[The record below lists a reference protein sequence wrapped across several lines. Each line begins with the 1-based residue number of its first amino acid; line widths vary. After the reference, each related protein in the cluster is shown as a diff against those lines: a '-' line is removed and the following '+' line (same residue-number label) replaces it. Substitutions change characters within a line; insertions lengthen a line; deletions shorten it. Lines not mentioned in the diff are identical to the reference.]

1 MTTRNASV
9 AALGDE
15 ALQPEYWLVS
25 GLDWPA
31 GERIAEAA
39 VAVAPT
45 LIPRDALS
53 PDAYQVLGCADLYAR
68 KHKHRVI
75 FFSDLTRMFADA
87 GTSWTELGVDW
98 ERALNELHA
107 GSFPAVFLTISE
119 RVYHCIC
126 NPASEGRLPVR
137 GASEE
142 PARDDREVVRAAMVR
157 QLSGDWPAYL
167 QALIDTG
174 RVAVGHGPIC

>member
-15 ALQPEYWLVS
+15 ARQPAYWLVS

-53 PDAYQVLGCADLYAR
+53 PDAYQILGCANLYAS

-98 ERALNELHA
+98 ERALSELHT
-107 GSFPAVFLTISE
+107 GSFPAVFLAISE

-126 NPASEGRLPVR
+126 NPASEGRLPAGGVA
-137 GASEE
+137 GDAT
-142 PARDDREVVRAAMVR
+142 RDDREVVREAIGR
-157 QLSGDWPAYL
+157 QLSGDWPAYM
-167 QALIDTG
+167 QALIDAG
-174 RVAVGHGPIC
+174 QIAVGHGPIC

>member
-1 MTTRNASV
+1 MATRIASV

-15 ALQPEYWLVS
+15 ALRPEYWLVS

-45 LIPRDALS
+45 LIPRDGLS
-53 PDAYQVLGCADLYAR
+53 PDAYQILGCADLYAR

-98 ERALNELHA
+98 ERALTELHA
-107 GSFPAVFLTISE
+107 GSFPAVLLAISE

-126 NPASEGRLPVR
+126 RPADERRQPAGSVAED
-137 GASEE
+137 A
-142 PARDDREVVRAAMVR
+142 ARDDREVVREAIVR
-157 QLSGDWPAYL
+157 QLSGDWPAYM

-174 RVAVGHGPIC
+174 RVAVGHGPTC